1 MTDRRRHHDMGG
13 VPETEPISQ
22 AGHSLEPWEKRV
34 DAIKALLSDDRRKL
48 LTTDEMRRGIEDLGA
63 DAYERY
69 SYYERWIASVTNNML
84 EKKVFTVDELGRKMA
99 EIEARQDNKPL

>member
-13 VPETEPISQ
+13 LPDSEPVPTRE
-22 AGHSLEPWEKRV
+22 HLFEPWEKRV
-34 DAIKALLSDDRRKL
+34 DAIKALLSDDKRNL

-69 SYYERWIASVTNNML
+69 NYYERWISSITNTL
-84 EKKVFTVDELGRKMA
+84 LQKKVFTVDELGRKMA
-99 EIEARQDNKPL
+99 EIEACQEDKPL

>member
-13 VPETEPISQ
+13 LEAGPIQNSEH
-22 AGHSLEPWEKRV
+22 AHEPWEKRV

-48 LTTDEMRRGIEDLGA
+48 VTTDELRRSIENLGA

-69 SYYERWIASVTNNML
+69 NYYERWISAVTNILL
-84 EKKVFTVDELGRKMA
+84 EKDVLSVDELGKKMA
-99 EIEARQDNKPL
+99 EIEARQGSRAL

>member
-13 VPETEPISQ
+13 VPESEAVPTGEHVF
-22 AGHSLEPWEKRV
+22 APWEKRV
-34 DAIKALLSDDRRKL
+34 DAIKALLSERNL
-48 LTTDEMRRGIEDLGA
+48 LSTDEMRRGIEDLGA

-69 SYYERWIASVTNNML
+69 NYYERWISSITNTML
-84 EKKVFTVDELGRKMA
+84 AKNVFTVDELGRKMA